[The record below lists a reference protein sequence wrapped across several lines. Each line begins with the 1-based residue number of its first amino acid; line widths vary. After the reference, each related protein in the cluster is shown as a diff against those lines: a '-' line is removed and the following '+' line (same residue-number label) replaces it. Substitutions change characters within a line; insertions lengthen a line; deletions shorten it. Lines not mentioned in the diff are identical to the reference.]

1 MREIV
6 VMTGLIVFLFVGVID
21 YLLCLCRGSSA
32 SDEEEEWECEK
43 QEQFLREYLEREKK
57 RAS

>member
-21 YLLCLCRGSSA
+21 YLLCKGISA
-32 SDEEEEWECEK
+32 SDEEEEWECEE
-43 QEQFLREYLEREKK
+43 QRQFLREYMERKK
-57 RAS
+57 KKAS

>member
-6 VMTGLIVFLFVGVID
+6 VMTGLIVFLFVGVVD
-21 YLLCLCRGSSA
+21 YLLCRGSSA
-32 SDEEEEWECEK
+32 SAGDEEEEWECEE

-57 RAS
+57 KAS

>member
-6 VMTGLIVFLFVGVID
+6 VMTGLIIFLFVGVID
-21 YLLCLCRGSSA
+21 YLLCRGSSA
-32 SDEEEEWECEK
+32 GDEEEEWECEE

-57 RAS
+57 KAS

>member
-21 YLLCLCRGSSA
+21 YLLCRGSSA
-32 SDEEEEWECEK
+32 GDEEEEWECEG

-57 RAS
+57 KAS